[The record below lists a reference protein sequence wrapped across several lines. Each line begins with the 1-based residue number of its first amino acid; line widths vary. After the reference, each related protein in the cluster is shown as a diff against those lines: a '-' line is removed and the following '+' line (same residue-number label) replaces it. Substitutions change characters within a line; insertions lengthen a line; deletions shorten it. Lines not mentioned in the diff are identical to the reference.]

1 MKSET
6 QVERTLQG
14 IVRFLS
20 IRDDWKNTV
29 VTGLAV
35 DSRKVQAGNCFIAC
49 PGHVS
54 DGRSFLHAAFS
65 AGAGSALVDAEGFT
79 VDPAI
84 DRPVIPVEALRSR
97 MGVIAANY
105 YGDPS
110 SRLTLLAITGTNGKT
125 SVSQLVAQALDYLGK
140 RCGVIGTL
148 GNGLV
153 GELELT
159 SNTTPDV
166 VECNRLL
173 ADMLVQGAE
182 VVTMEASSH
191 GLIQGRIDGLHI
203 HTALVMNISRDHL
216 DYHGTMEAYTE
227 AKALLAC
234 HVGLKNLV
242 LNLDDER
249 VAAMRSVA
257 APDTRIWSFS
267 LHDSRTATVKAT
279 NIVYSKQGVD
289 ICVEYAGQ
297 STIVH
302 SNLIGEFNCS
312 NLLASLTLML
322 SAGVELHLAADALSH
337 CKPVIGRMQRISF
350 EADQPMVIVDFAHTP
365 DALKKA
371 LLALRKHAQGRI
383 WCVFGCGG
391 DRDAGKRPLMAAVA
405 AELADEVIMTADNPR
420 SEKLSTIISDMVK
433 GLPPQAVFKIVDD
446 RAEAVAQA
454 ILGAAVGDVVLVAGK
469 GHENYQEVQSI
480 KYTYSDVQECK
491 HALHRR
497 SDVCRKGE
505 G

>member
-6 QVERTLQG
+6 RVVRDLQG
-14 IVRFLS
+14 IVPFLS

-35 DSRKVQAGNCFIAC
+35 DSRKVQAGNCFIAY
-49 PGHVS
+49 PGHGS
-54 DGRSFLHAAFS
+54 DGRNFLRAAFS
-65 AGAGSALVDAEGFT
+65 AGASSALVDAEGFA
-79 VDPAI
+79 VDPSI
-84 DRPVIPVEALRSR
+84 ERPVIPVDALRSR
-97 MGVIAANY
+97 LGLIAANF

-110 SRLTLLAITGTNGKT
+110 SQLKLLAITGTNGKT

-153 GELELT
+153 GKLELT
-159 SNTTPDV
+159 TNTTPDV

-191 GLIQGRIDGLHI
+191 GLIQGRIDGLHV
-203 HTALVMNISRDHL
+203 HTALVTNISRDHL
-216 DYHGTMEAYTE
+216 DYHGTMEAYAE

-267 LHDSRTATVKAT
+267 LDDSKAATVKAT
-279 NIVYSKQGVD
+279 NVVYGKQGVD
-289 ICVEYAGQ
+289 IYVEHEGQ
-297 STIVH
+297 SAVVR
-302 SNLIGEFNCS
+302 SNLIGEFNSS

-322 SAGVELHLAADALSH
+322 SAGVELRLAADALSH

-365 DALKKA
+365 DALEKA
-371 LLALRKHAQGRI
+371 LIALRKHTQGRI

-405 AELADEVIMTADNPR
+405 AELADKVILTADNPR
-420 SEKLSTIISDMVK
+420 SEKLSTILSDMVN
-433 GLPPQAVFKIVDD
+433 GLPPQVAFQIVDD
-446 RAEAVAQA
+446 RADAVAEA
-454 ILGAAVGDVVLVAGK
+454 ILNAAVGDVVLVAGK
-469 GHENYQEVQSI
+469 GHEDYQEIQGV
-480 KYTYSDVQECK
+480 KYAYSDVQQCRL
-491 HALHRR
+491 ALHRR

-505 G
+505 S